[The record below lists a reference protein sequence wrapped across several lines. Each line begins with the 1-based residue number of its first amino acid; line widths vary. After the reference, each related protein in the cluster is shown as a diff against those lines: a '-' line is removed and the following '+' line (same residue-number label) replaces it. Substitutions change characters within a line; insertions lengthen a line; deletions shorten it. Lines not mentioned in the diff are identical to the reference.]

1 MVCAVSVIETPDN
14 GGLTSDFFTAELI
27 VGTGALSYDAVNNR
41 WEVTPKPDSGAATV
55 RFTPVS
61 AYNVTHIVTRND
73 FSGAY
78 GTCDG
83 VSLEIVFVG
92 GSPATV
98 SLAEGDL
105 YDGDVSGVISY
116 IDVTYQSTVTLYLGK
131 WVIDQGLVEFA
142 YTSGGGGGD
151 CCILEKTT
159 NITHIPG
166 DPGQAG
172 FPGVPAKPAYC
183 ATVNVQTCEWVF
195 NPAITIKNDCYLA
208 WGWWPIDP
216 NVSAGCTTWWLP
228 PSQNCLPYVAYKQGQ
243 VCQLNM
249 YYNGQYIAP
258 FSSLGNIGAASSING
273 VQLYVWKCYNKPIT
287 TCYPATAAIAP
298 IPYIAPTP
306 AQVITNYNLGWNTHS
321 RAIAPLDVGDSLI
334 FTVANGVH
342 GVFVGLG
349 PSGVDGQN
357 LALFGWGLM
366 IDTTGVKV
374 FENGVQVDTLAV
386 SYDSSTAFSI
396 EREYDGRL
404 IYRADLDSYT
414 SASPPAGIAVLYPYT
429 YLYSGGDRLLC
440 ASYVALDPEQTSD
453 ATMVGIGTLLVGA
466 PSVDGTF
473 NAAITLVG
481 TGDLTVDEPYPY
493 AITLTGEASLS
504 AGITSI
510 LSNLTLPALE
520 MIGADFAYSFVD
532 TALPELE
539 LVSSMAMY
547 VPQQPTTMYA
557 TLPFL
562 QAYGFIQTVEIDNG
576 DMILP
581 EMQVVG
587 GDYEYAFFNQSFPPL
602 QVFGMEGNRLE
613 MEIMSHLVT
622 FFDFQSVASGVLVLM
637 SHGQLQSVQTF
648 QVAVLMD
655 MISQMVAASQ
665 WTVLGEFGLSLMSGL
680 QAQSSQLLTGVTG
693 AAVND
698 TARVWVVNM
707 DNGAS
712 SQYDNYGFN
721 SYFNRDGLAYGVADD
736 GIYLLQG
743 ELDAGS
749 PIEAAMDMGTTSFD
763 APVQK
768 RLPAVYA
775 TVAGDKLILKV
786 EVDGSDPYYY
796 EMRSSSEHLDKHRF
810 DPGRGLVGVEWSFS
824 LLNQNGEDFELSSL
838 EFAPVAMKR
847 RI

>member
-27 VGTGALSYDAVNNR
+27 VGTGALSYDAINNR

-131 WVIDQGLVEFA
+131 WVIDQGLVEFS

-151 CCILEKTT
+151 CCILEKRIDT
-159 NITHIPG
+159 THIPG

-273 VQLYVWKCYNKPIT
+273 VQLYVWKCYSKPVT

-306 AQVITNYNLGWNTHS
+306 AQIITNYNLGWNSHS
-321 RAIAPLDVGDSLI
+321 RGIAPLDVGDMLV

-342 GVFVGLG
+342 GAFIGLAAAD
-349 PSGVDGQN
+349 VDGQN

-374 FENGVQVDTLAV
+374 FENGVHVATLGAG
-386 SYDSSTAFSI
+386 YNSTTEFSI
-396 EREYDGRL
+396 ARLTDGSL
-404 IYRADLDSYT
+404 VYRADIAEYT
-414 SASPPAGIAVLYPYT
+414 SVAPPNSGAVLYPYT
-429 YLYSGGDRLLC
+429 YLYSGGDRILC
-440 ASYVALDPEQTSD
+440 AAYSLAERFAACS
-453 ATMVGIGTLLVGA
+453 MVGVGTLLVGA
-466 PSVDGTF
+466 PAVDGTF
-473 NAAITLVG
+473 NATITF
-481 TGDLTVDEPYPY
+481 
-493 AITLTGEASLS
+493 
-504 AGITSI
+504 AGIGSLTADVETVMTGHGSLLAGGFTSTI
-510 LSNLTLPALE
+510 ANLTLPALE
-520 MIGADFAYSFVD
+520 VLGADFAYSFVD
-532 TALPELE
+532 TTLPELV

-547 VPQQPTTMYA
+547 VPPQPTTMYA

-576 DMILP
+576 DMTLP
-581 EMQVVG
+581 EMQVIG
-587 GDYEYAFFNQSFPPL
+587 GDYDYVFFNQSLPPL
-602 QVFGMEGNRLE
+602 QVFGMEGTRLE
-613 MEIMSHLVT
+613 MTMLSSALVTDPMTASRHLVI
-622 FFDFQSVASGVLVLM
+622 VL
-637 SHGQLQSVQTF
+637 SSTGQLVSVQT
-648 QVAVLMD
+648 VKVLVMAEFMSALLAD
-655 MISQMVAASQ
+655 DAY
-665 WTVLGEFGLSLMSGL
+665 TLLGEYNLSLLSAL
-680 QAQSSQLLTGVTG
+680 RG
-693 AAVND
+693 ASYQTHPGALNSLGS
-698 TARVWVVNM
+698 VWVVNV
-707 DNGAS
+707 DTAAAWRYEG
-712 SQYDNYGFN
+712 YGFN
-721 SYFNRDGLAYGVADD
+721 SFFKRDESYYGVAED
-736 GIYLLQG
+736 GVYLLEG
-743 ELDAGS
+743 DDDAGADIDARLDTGRS
-749 PIEAAMDMGTTSFD
+749 NFGESKTKTLPSVYLAVASEDAMVLRVEA
-763 APVQK
+763 
-768 RLPAVYA
+768 
-775 TVAGDKLILKV
+775 
-786 EVDGSDPYYY
+786 DGQEYFY
-796 EMRSSSEHLDKHRF
+796 EARSSSADLKNHRV
-810 DPGRGLVGVEWSFS
+810 DVGRGLEGAHWSFS
-824 LLNQNGEDFELSSL
+824 VLNKDGADFDLASL
-838 EFAPVAMKR
+838 EFVPIVNKR

>member
-1 MVCAVSVIETPDN
+1 MVCTVSVIETPYN
-14 GGLTSDFFTAELI
+14 GGLTSEFFTAELI

-61 AYNVTHIVTRND
+61 AYDVTHIVTRND
-73 FSGAY
+73 FSGGY

-92 GSPATV
+92 GSPATI
-98 SLAEGDL
+98 SLTEGDL

-142 YTSGGGGGD
+142 YTSS
-151 CCILEKTT
+151 CCILEKTINT
-159 NITHIPG
+159 TYIPG

-172 FPGVPAKPAYC
+172 FPGVPANPAYC
-183 ATVNVQTCEWVF
+183 ATVNVQTCEWVP
-195 NPAITIKNDCYLA
+195 NPLISWHYECWEETGWYFHPTFGYNV
-208 WGWWPIDP
+208 WGPHQ
-216 NVSAGCTTWWLP
+216 VC
-228 PSQNCLPYVAYKQGQ
+228 GQ
-243 VCQLNM
+243 VL
-249 YYNGQYIAP
+249 YYNDVKFSGNGGVP
-258 FSSLGNIGAASSING
+258 FN
-273 VQLYVWKCYNKPIT
+273 VYQCYSKPVT

-306 AQVITNYNLGWNTHS
+306 AQIITNYNLGWNSHS
-321 RAIAPLDVGDSLI
+321 RGIAPLDVGDSLI

-342 GVFVGLG
+342 GVFVGFG

-374 FENGVQVDTLAV
+374 FENGVHVATLGAG
-386 SYDSSTAFSI
+386 YDSSTAFSI

-473 NAAITLVG
+473 NAAIMLVG
-481 TGDLTVDEPYPY
+481 TGALTVDEPYPY
-493 AITLTGEASLS
+493 AITLAGEASLS
-504 AGITSI
+504 AGVNTLQANI
-510 LSNLTLPALE
+510 TLPALE

-532 TALPELE
+532 TAFPELE

-547 VPQQPTTMYA
+547 VPPQPTTMYG

-562 QAYGFIQTVEIDNG
+562 QAYGFIQTVEIDTG

-587 GDYEYAFFNQSFPPL
+587 GDYDYAFFNQSLPPL

-648 QVAVLMD
+648 QVTVLMD
-655 MISQMVAASQ
+655 MVSQMVAASQ
-665 WTVLGEFGLSLMSGL
+665 WTVLGEFSLSLMSGL

-712 SQYDNYGFN
+712 SQYDDYGFN
-721 SYFNRDGLAYGVADD
+721 SYFNRDGLSYGVADD

-749 PIEAAMDMGTTSFD
+749 PIEAVMDMGTTSFD
-763 APVQK
+763 SPVQK

-775 TVAGDKLILKV
+775 TVAGDKLILKI
-786 EVDGSDPYYY
+786 EADGSNPYYY

-810 DPGRGLVGVEWSFS
+810 DPGRGLVGVEWSFT